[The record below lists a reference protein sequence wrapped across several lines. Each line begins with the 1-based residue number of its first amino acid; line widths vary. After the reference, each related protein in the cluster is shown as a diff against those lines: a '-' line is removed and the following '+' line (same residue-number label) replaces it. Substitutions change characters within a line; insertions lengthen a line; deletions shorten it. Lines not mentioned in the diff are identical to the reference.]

1 MSFNQSCELV
11 SQKVWRAL
19 ITPLTFSNVDNYWK
33 CFSIHE
39 QINQFWFYQIC
50 KHDQNITSRLVFTTV
65 FGLHCNF
72 FIVLTLQIYWFCL
85 ITNVRAEKISRIP
98 EVLSTRA
105 RPICLVLHIFFYL
118 AIFPFFKSVSYIF
131 LFRVTYSI

>member
-19 ITPLTFSNVDNYWK
+19 ITPLTSSNIEMMKIFLNSWAHKSVW
-33 CFSIHE
+33 HH
-39 QINQFWFYQIC
+39 QIS
-50 KHDQNITSRLVFTTV
+50 KHDQSITSRLVFTTV
-65 FGLHCNF
+65 FGLYCNF
-72 FIVLTLQIYWFCL
+72 FIVLTLHIYWFCL

-105 RPICLVLHIFFYL
+105 RPICPVLHIFFYL

-131 LFRVTYSI
+131 LFPVAYNI